1 MLFIFCYLI
10 NFCNMEVP
18 HFQIEKCQIWWG
30 SVSWMYHFNS
40 MPFHEVGVVL
50 TFQLK
55 AISEKEDN
63 DIFSI
68 VCHLRMGGA
77 TISIWC
83 NFGELRRRRYHS
95 QISCTFSAA
104 AGAIIWYAGPAT
116 NQMKRKMHG
125 RGLED
130 FAFLWAIAHWTYELI
145 AHIVAHKETLKIPS
159 PTHHHHHHKIRFPG

>member
-1 MLFIFCYLI
+1 MFFHQLWQYGGATFWNWEMSNLI
-10 NFCNMEVP
+10 R
-18 HFQIEKCQIWWG
+18 
-30 SVSWMYHFNS
+30 SWMYHFNS
-40 MPFHEVGVVL
+40 MPFHEEGVVI
-50 TFQLK
+50 TFQLG
-55 AISEKEDN
+55 AISENEDN

-104 AGAIIWYAGPAT
+104 AGAIIWYAGAAT

-130 FAFLWAIAHWTYELI
+130 FAFLWTIAHWTYELI

-159 PTHHHHHHKIRFPG
+159 PTHHHHHHQIRFPG